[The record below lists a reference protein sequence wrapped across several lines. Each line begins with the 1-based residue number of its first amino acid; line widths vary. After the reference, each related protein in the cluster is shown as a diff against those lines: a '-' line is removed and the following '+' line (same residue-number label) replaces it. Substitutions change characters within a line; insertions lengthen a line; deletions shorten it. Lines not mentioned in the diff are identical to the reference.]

1 MTKYRWQFQNYGW
14 VKVNVDGS
22 MSTFKPRAVIGKM
35 FAWAKGYRRVE
46 IESNNS
52 VLILWVSNRVADRIA
67 REAQGEMEHLITH
80 EEPSESVRGLLDDDI

>member
-22 MSTFKPRAVIGKM
+22 MSTFKPRAAIARALLEGLK

-80 EEPSESVRGLLDDDI
+80 EEPLES